1 MEGMRVEST
10 GAVSV
15 PLRPQTPVG
24 TLWTLT
30 HDTEGI
36 VTLNVG
42 PHPHGYELR
51 LILNNRFLRSRV
63 HRDFTGVL
71 DDANDTRARFEE
83 LGFEE
88 LPTATVH

>member
-1 MEGMRVEST
+1 MRVELEPGPR
-10 GAVSV
+10 GASLQRQ
-15 PLRPQTPVG
+15 PTPVG

-30 HDTEGI
+30 HETEGI

-63 HRDFTGVL
+63 HREFSGVL
-71 DDANDTRARFEE
+71 EDSNDTRARFEE

-88 LPTATVH
+88 STTFVVH